1 MNRAECQ
8 LQWMQITLTKLE
20 NNHYGKTNFF
30 PAPLRDISQFKT
42 IEMPCVKSV
51 WFFIKVKRID
61 AVCWLVLGDERIDVL
76 FVQPLLTLEQPKFVF

>member
-1 MNRAECQ
+1 
-8 LQWMQITLTKLE
+8 MQITLTKLE
-20 NNHYGKTNFF
+20 NNGKTNFF
-30 PAPLRDISQFKT
+30 PVPLRDISQFKT

-61 AVCWLVLGDERIDVL
+61 AVGWLVLGDERMDVL